1 MSDLQ
6 PVRSIDDYAPLVA
19 LSHTHPVFVFK
30 HSLTCPISS
39 SAFHRFQAFVDDHPS
54 SDDAPITYALIEIQR
69 ARDVSN
75 HVAEQ
80 TGVRHE
86 SPQALLLRD
95 GAVVWHASHGA
106 IRADALAGAL
116 AG

>member
-6 PVRSIDDYAPLVA
+6 PIRSIDDYAPLVA
-19 LSHTHPVFVFK
+19 QSHDQPVFVFK

-39 SAFHRFQAFVDDHPS
+39 SAFSRFQAFVDDHPS
-54 SDDAPITYALIEIQR
+54 SDATPVIYALIEIQR

-86 SPQALLLRD
+86 SPQALLLRNGD
-95 GAVVWHASHGA
+95 VIWHASHGA
-106 IRADALAGAL
+106 IRGDALADALAG
-116 AG
+116 